1 MIQSWDKFCR
11 VEGRDGIHKV
21 IEYGAL
27 ESKVRSE
34 RTGET
39 FNIYTA
45 KCHAD
50 AALKIKSSKDRRAAS
65 SAIGMPKTKPGK
77 R

>member
-21 IEYGAL
+21 VEFG
-27 ESKVRSE
+27 ERECKVRSE

-39 FNIYTA
+39 FTIYTA
-45 KCHAD
+45 KCRAD
-50 AALKIKSSKDRRAAS
+50 AALKIKSSKDRRAAA